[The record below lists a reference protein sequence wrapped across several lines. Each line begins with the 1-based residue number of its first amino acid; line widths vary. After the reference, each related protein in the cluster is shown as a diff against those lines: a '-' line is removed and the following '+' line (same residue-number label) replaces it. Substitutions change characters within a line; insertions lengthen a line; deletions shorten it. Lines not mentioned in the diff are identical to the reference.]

1 MEFTQG
7 HDQQSPSPSFSP
19 WGAIAPP
26 LPSIPPPGLISE
38 LSKVRQVLRDVI
50 GVEHLNFID
59 PAQDHGCQVQLLST
73 GNFNLICLHWQG
85 ALRIVHTQPES
96 AYLIYL
102 VCEGSTTVQVDQYLP
117 IECGCDT
124 VATICS
130 PGQNLVGTTNA
141 KGFTLLISLKRTL
154 VDQALTDLLGR
165 PPTWALVFEPPTI
178 QFTHGLGC
186 SLKQFSQFLWEE
198 ALGGAAAS
206 PVVMEELERAFL
218 ACLVKGLPHNYSDRL
233 LQRRID
239 TLTCYAKKAQSYMAA
254 NLQKDIRLEE
264 VATMVGVSP
273 RMLEKA
279 FAYHCH
285 CSPMQF
291 LKQARLERIHADL
304 CSAPRG
310 TKITEVMINYGFTQG
325 GKFASAYRKMFG
337 ELPSQTL
344 KRHHSKS

>member
-7 HDQQSPSPSFSP
+7 HYRQSPAPSFSP

-26 LPSIPPPGLISE
+26 ASSIAPPGLISE
-38 LSKVRQVLRDVI
+38 LSEVRRVLRDVI

-59 PAQDHGCQVQLLST
+59 PAQDHGCQVQPLST
-73 GNFNLICLHWQG
+73 GHFHLIGLHWQA
-85 ALRIVHTQPES
+85 ALRIRHTQSES
-96 AYLIYL
+96 TYLIYL
-102 VCEGSTTVQVDQYLP
+102 VCEGSTTVQVDPYWP
-117 IECGCDT
+117 VECGSDT
-124 VATICS
+124 VAAICS
-130 PGQNLVGTTNA
+130 PGQNLIGTTNA
-141 KGFTLLISLKRTL
+141 KGFTLLISLRRSL
-154 VDQALTDLLGR
+154 VDQALTELLGR
-165 PPTWALVFEPPTI
+165 PPKGALVFDPPTI

-198 ALGGAAAS
+198 AWGGAAAS

-239 TLTCYAKKAQSYMAA
+239 TLTCYAQKAQNYMAA

-325 GKFASAYRKMFG
+325 GKFASAYKKMFG